1 MNELTPVQ
9 ELAALALPLIFA
21 VTLHEA
27 AHGWV
32 ARKLGDPTAEMLGRV
47 TLNPIRH
54 IDLLGTVVIPALMY
68 LTTHFLFGWA
78 KPVPVTWQNLKNPR
92 RDMALVAVAGPG
104 ANLVMAL
111 LWALV
116 AKLGLALWGS
126 VPWISQP
133 LVAMGEIG
141 IWINVILMV
150 LNLLPILPLDGGRI
164 VASLLP
170 PRLSYSF
177 GLLEPMGLF
186 IVVALL
192 VTGILGKVLGPMI
205 TTVHRGII
213 ALLGLG

>member
-1 MNELTPVQ
+1 MHQLTMIQ

-32 ARKLGDPTAEMLGRV
+32 ARQLGDPTAEMLGRV

-54 IDLLGTVVIPALMY
+54 IDPLGTLLIPALMY

-92 RDMALVAVAGPG
+92 RDMALVALAGPG

-111 LWALV
+111 AWGLV
-116 AKLGLALWGS
+116 FKLGLSVWEP
-126 VPWISQP
+126 VPWVGGP

-141 IWINVILMV
+141 IWINVILMT

-164 VASLLP
+164 LASLLP
-170 PRLSYSF
+170 PRLSYQFSR
-177 GLLEPMGLF
+177 LEPMGLF

-205 TTVHRGII
+205 STVHQVIV